1 MYIILN
7 RSFEIPMPDQMT
19 AQIPIPIDEIVALC
33 RRHHIRHLALFG
45 SVLRNDFT
53 PNSDV
58 DMLVEFDPG
67 KVPGLGFID
76 IQDEL
81 SALVG
86 RKVDLNTP
94 GFLSSRIRQ
103 SVMEQSETI
112 YGTP

>member
-1 MYIILN
+1 MPTLN
-7 RSFEIPMPDQMT
+7 HMV
-19 AQIPIPIDEIVALC
+19 AQIPIPPDEIIALC
-33 RRHHIRHLALFG
+33 RRYHIRHLALFG
-45 SVLRNDFT
+45 SVLRSDFT

-58 DMLVEFDPG
+58 DILVEFAPG

-103 SVMEQSETI
+103 NVMEQSETI